1 MKLEDEGEQFAR
13 VAKSVFPQAK
23 LIRTWRLAGGIS
35 ARMTALTVETQDSA
49 VMRVVV
55 RQLFLTA
62 QHGDSHIAKREA
74 AKREYD
80 LLQALSVAGLPVPV
94 PYVLDETGTVF
105 ADPYLVISYLDG
117 ATDYAPVDWRGYVAQ
132 MAAQLARIHALNT
145 AQEPLSQVLDSLPR
159 QSAHVENLISWHITP
174 PEQEGP
180 TDLLAA
186 RLGALLKRAQGT
198 MSRNPQSLLHG
209 DFWPGNILWRSGELV
224 GVVDWEDAAI
234 GDPLADL
241 AISRLDL
248 LWIVGQ
254 DAMNAITRDYQALM
268 PHLDYGALPVW
279 DLFAALRALG
289 WLREAAA
296 GWANMGRPD
305 ITEESMRARL
315 AQFVEEAISRSNIH
329 TS

>member
-1 MKLEDEGEQFAR
+1 MLLNVKLEDEREQFDR

-23 LIRTWRLAGGIS
+23 LIRAWRLAGGIS
-35 ARMTALTVETQDSA
+35 ARMTALAVETQDSA

-55 RQLFLTA
+55 RQLFLAA
-62 QHGDSHIAKREA
+62 QHGDSHA

-80 LLQALSVAGLPVPV
+80 LLLALSATGLPVPV

-105 ADPYLVISYLDG
+105 ADPYLVIAYLDG

-132 MAAQLARIHALNT
+132 MAAQLARIHALST

-159 QSAHVENLISWHITP
+159 HAAQVENLISRHIAP
-174 PEQEGP
+174 PEHVGP
-180 TDLLAA
+180 TDSLAA
-186 RLGALLKRAQGT
+186 PRLGALLKRAQGT
-198 MSRNPQSLLHG
+198 MSRNPQALLHG

-224 GVVDWEDAAI
+224 GVVDWEDAAL
-234 GDPLADL
+234 GDPVADL

-248 LWIVGQ
+248 LWLLGP
-254 DAMNAITRDYQALM
+254 DAMNTFTDDYRALM
-268 PHLDYGALPVW
+268 PYLDYGALPVW

-315 AQFVEEAISRSNIH
+315 AQFVEQATSRRNIH